1 MPVMILT
8 LPRAEVYEQDR
19 LAQANDPA
27 AIQYMENLWAGMDE
41 DLSCLLCDAV
51 VERPVHSLIIGS
63 PGRSDEVT
71 VVPVCQACMALPRL
85 VKWNHPGSSPSSEV
99 HQARTGKQ
107 RHYSFHVPHRR

>member
-27 AIQYMENLWAGMDE
+27 AIQYMENLWAGVDE

-51 VERPVHSLIIGS
+51 VERPVHSLMAARSLACRSRHRI
-63 PGRSDEVT
+63 PGRQRDTGAETTDPVALRSDLQ
-71 VVPVCQACMALPRL
+71 PAL
-85 VKWNHPGSSPSSEV
+85 
-99 HQARTGKQ
+99 
-107 RHYSFHVPHRR
+107 RRDR

>member
-85 VKWNHPGSSPSSEV
+85 VKWNRASRLLRKM